1 MKLVERKS
9 ISLTVAQQAIAVVI
23 AQCEQDQKEPVAIA
37 VTDTHGDLV
46 AFARMDGDGDFS
58 GTVARR
64 KAYTAVRIAKD
75 SGAWAEYVRSM
86 GRTVSDYREPDL
98 IPFQGGVV
106 IRVDGQIVGA
116 IAVSGRNGPE
126 DEELARLGL
135 RGIGLADG

>member
-9 ISLTVAQQAIAVVI
+9 ISLELAQQAIDAVI
-23 AQCEQDQKEPVAIA
+23 AQAEQDGKEPIA
-37 VTDTHGDLV
+37 VAVADAHGDLV
-46 AFARMDGDGDFS
+46 AFSRMDGDGDFS

-64 KAYTAVRIAKD
+64 KAYTAVRISTD
-75 SGAWAEYVRSM
+75 SGAWGERIKGQ

-106 IRVDGQIVGA
+106 IRVDGQIVGS

-126 DEELARLGL
+126 DEALARLGL
-135 RGIGLADG
+135 QGAGLAG

>member
-1 MKLVERKS
+1 MKLVEWKS
-9 ISLTVAQQAIAVVI
+9 ISLELAQKAVDGVI
-23 AQCEQDQKEPVAIA
+23 AQAEQDGREPVAIA
-37 VTDTHGDLV
+37 VTDARGDLV

-64 KAYTAVRIAKD
+64 KAYTAVRIATD
-75 SGAWAEYVRSM
+75 TGAWRDRITGQ

-98 IPFQGGVV
+98 IPFQGGVA
-106 IRVDGQIVGA
+106 IRVDGQIVGG

-135 RGIGLADG
+135 RHAGFEA

>member
-9 ISLTVAQQAIAVVI
+9 ISLAVAQRAVDAVI
-23 AQCEQDQKEPVAIA
+23 AQCEQDGKEPIAVA
-37 VTDTHGDLV
+37 VTDAHGDLV

-75 SGAWAEYVRSM
+75 SGAWGEYVRSM

-98 IPFQGGVV
+98 IPFQGGVA
-106 IRVDGQIVGA
+106 IRWDGQIIGG

-126 DEELARLGL
+126 DEDLARLGL
-135 RGIGLADG
+135 RGAGLPDR